1 MFEVTL
7 QFENKDEY
15 FLLKCRIVNAR
26 KLYRDAAASNNAAL
40 MGLAAGWLDVCWD
53 DLNRTIAPDTP
64 KPTGNETQKP

>member
-26 KLYRDAAASNNAAL
+26 DLYKKGAEKDNAAL
-40 MGLAAGWLDVCWD
+40 MGLAAGWLDVALD
-53 DLNRTIAPDTP
+53 DINRAIAPDTP